1 MVLLPHADHDATPM
15 QDPLLQ
21 KVPAIEGYK
30 VLGKTVLLAQVGT
43 GGMGVVYRGW
53 HLAFRIPVAVK
64 VLKASFA
71 EDRDYVQRFRREAE
85 ASLRI
90 THQHVVRAYDVE
102 ERHGLHF
109 LVMEF
114 VDGES
119 ATHRVRRLG
128 RMNPREAITAITAT
142 AAGLAEAHGHG
153 LVHRDVKPSNVLIAR
168 SGRVKVADLGLI
180 RPALEA
186 KDEAAS
192 GDKSV
197 MLGTKQYMAPEQ
209 WGSRDVHPA
218 ADVWAVGATLYYLLI
233 GENGVPR
240 LPTAQVRQWVQQNA
254 FPTLRDRC
262 PDLPAELH
270 RIYERCVQREP
281 DQRFQNAGELHTALQ
296 SLGLHDEAL
305 LRDRDYDP
313 ASVASDLPP
322 EDVLGRIDARLKSA
336 AVAQPQPPSQP
347 PSPSQPRSPARR
359 RRAPTRSSAP
369 VAGLALAVIGIVIAI
384 FVFVRRESSRDG
396 KAPAPAATPPPA
408 TSDATPA
415 AKPKAVASV
424 PDAPLET
431 REPAPRM
438 APSPAPASSP
448 ASTPAPAPAP
458 APATKVPEPATVE
471 TAPPTIEW
479 RQPEIGVPLSGRVRF
494 EVAVASTVPLEAVR
508 IGTENATC
516 TAPVKSGTSNWSADV
531 ELAAESRPIVVQVV
545 YGPGKKT
552 SIESAR
558 VGVDLA
564 GSTIATTI
572 GIVVQPIRPAEWKCG
587 ASLVE
592 ISRPFWIAENEVS
605 RGQWRELMAAADGAA
620 DDAMPIANI
629 PWSAAVEFCRRLTLR
644 ERASGRLP
652 KGHQY
657 GLPPEVWWE
666 CACRANDAGAPPP
679 AHTDRLV
686 LVQEGQP
693 GAARLRNMHGNV
705 AEWCADNIAS
715 AAWPPRVR
723 DPIGTGARE
732 QVARGVAYTDLEQ
745 PSAQVRQ
752 GWPEGTAKK
761 KIGFRVA
768 LLPQPAG
775 K

>member
-1 MVLLPHADHDATPM
+1 MTTPPTPM
-15 QDPLLQ
+15 QDELLQ
-21 KVPAIEGYK
+21 QVPAIEGYK
-30 VLGKTVLLAQVGT
+30 VLGKTVLLARVGT

-53 HLAFRIPVAVK
+53 HLAFRIHVAVK
-64 VLKASFA
+64 VLKTSLAA
-71 EDRDYVQRFRREAE
+71 DRDYVLRFRREAE

-114 VDGES
+114 VDGEP
-119 ATHRVRRLG
+119 ATQRVRRRG
-128 RMNPREAITAITAT
+128 RMNTREAITAITAT

-168 SGRVKVADLGLI
+168 SGRVKIADLGLI

-186 KDEAAS
+186 REEAAS
-192 GDKSV
+192 GEKPV
-197 MLGTKQYMAPEQ
+197 MLGTRQYMAPEQ
-209 WGSRDVHPA
+209 WASRDVHPA
-218 ADVWAVGATLYYLLI
+218 ADVWAVGATLYYLLT
-233 GENGVPR
+233 GEHGLPR
-240 LPTAQVRQWVQQNA
+240 LPTAQARQWVQQNA

-270 RIYERCVQREP
+270 RIYERCVQRDP

-322 EDVLGRIDARLKSA
+322 EEVLGRIDARLKGA
-336 AVAQPQPPSQP
+336 AVAQQQPPQPRQQS
-347 PSPSQPRSPARR
+347 AAAR
-359 RRAPTRSSAP
+359 RRAPKRSGAP
-369 VAGLALAVIGIVIAI
+369 PAVLVLVAIGILIGI
-384 FVFVRRESSRDG
+384 FVLMRGGSSRDS
-396 KAPAPAATPPPA
+396 KATAATATPPTADSIA
-408 TSDATPA
+408 TT
-415 AKPKAVASV
+415 KPKPVVAV
-424 PDAPLET
+424 PDARSET
-431 REPAPRM
+431 REPPPRAAPPP
-438 APSPAPASSP
+438 APAPTPAPAS
-448 ASTPAPAPAP
+448 APAPTTENKKP
-458 APATKVPEPATVE
+458 PELKAVDV
-471 TAPPTIEW
+471 APPTIEW
-479 RQPEIGVPLSGRVRF
+479 RKPEIGVPLSGKVTV

-508 IGTENATC
+508 IGNENATC
-516 TAPVKSGTSNWSADV
+516 AAPVKSGTSLWSADV
-531 ELAAESRPIVVQVV
+531 ALAPEGLPIVVRVV
-545 YGPGKKT
+545 YAAGNTT

-564 GSTIATTI
+564 GSAIATTI
-572 GIVVQPIRPAEWKCG
+572 GIVVQPIKPAQFKIG
-587 ASLVE
+587 SSLVE

-605 RGQWRELMAAADGAA
+605 RGQWRALMTAVDDAG

-644 ERASGRLP
+644 ERALGRLP
-652 KGHQY
+652 KGYEY
-657 GLPPEVWWE
+657 GLPPEAWWE
-666 CACRANDAGAPPP
+666 CACRANDDGAPP
-679 AHTDRLV
+679 AEHIDSLV
-686 LVQEGQP
+686 AVHEGKT

-715 AAWPPRVR
+715 VTWPPTVR
-723 DPIGTGARE
+723 DPIFTGVKE
-732 QVARGVAYTDLEQ
+732 QVTRGVAYTDLEQ

-761 KIGFRVA
+761 KIGFRIA
-768 LLPQPAG
+768 LLALPTG